1 MTRRGIRK
9 KKLEIVHC
17 GAIRHAS
24 ASSPEGLGR
33 FGIDYVT
40 PVGWVGPSMFSWL
53 HTQEA
58 QMDPA
63 QRIVTQMPLSDLWKD
78 AGLINAH
85 RHGRVGR
92 DDISK
97 LLRDG
102 STFVVADL
110 GHPLRWIPEQDRS
123 TFWKAEVQDHLVP
136 ADVGEAPLRLRR
148 RDRNTLRDLRGSFS
162 PGRALQRLRT

>member
-1 MTRRGIRK
+1 
-9 KKLEIVHC
+9 
-17 GAIRHAS
+17 
-24 ASSPEGLGR
+24 
-33 FGIDYVT
+33 
-40 PVGWVGPSMFSWL
+40 MFSWL

-110 GHPLRWIPEQDRS
+110 GHPLRWIPE
-123 TFWKAEVQDHLVP
+123 
-136 ADVGEAPLRLRR
+136 
-148 RDRNTLRDLRGSFS
+148 
-162 PGRALQRLRT
+162 